1 MQVQVLVTLGKLFH
15 LPNFLI
21 RGFRVF
27 KTPPSHDVR
36 WKKLFLN
43 ANAYRVLGAGDNL
56 VTSNDPLWQGD
67 GKESLSFG
75 FFLP

>member
-27 KTPPSHDVR
+27 KTPPNHDVR
-36 WKKLFLN
+36 
-43 ANAYRVLGAGDNL
+43 
-56 VTSNDPLWQGD
+56 
-67 GKESLSFG
+67 
-75 FFLP
+75 